1 MGYILQ
7 SGSPVFP
14 AQVSYQLITL
24 NSNIVV
30 TWPFSFA
37 SGTIIATINNVA
49 PTANGFTITL
59 PDATLAS
66 TGQCIYFNNVSG
78 YSFTVLAND
87 GTTVLQTIT
96 TGQFYFF
103 YLDDN
108 TTSPASNGLWS
119 ITSFGGG
126 TTNITALTAFSSDG
140 SITIANGVVSPPTGN
155 INFQLP
161 ASITNLNTA
170 SGTGFPVITAS
181 GPKTWSTRSIVAGTN
196 MEVDNGNGV
205 SGNPVIN
212 LVATLTALTSINV
225 GNITL
230 SGSAISST
238 TANTGLTISSN
249 GSGTLNVN
257 GVIVDG
263 SRNISNVNNLTVSG
277 VFLNSYTP
285 KAWCIFTD
293 TSFGTG
299 NIIQRRD
306 GANITSITGSNGQYT
321 LTLTTPLSNANYGV
335 LVTVGTAITG
345 GIPFVAYGFSVF
357 SAQTTTTC
365 QIAVVDASGAF
376 VLQAPSGITVQILS
390 ST

>member
-24 NSNIVV
+24 TSDIVV

-37 SGTIIATINNVA
+37 SGTIIATLNNVT
-49 PTANGFTITL
+49 TASDGFSITL

-66 TGQCIYFNNVSG
+66 TGQCIYFNNISAHT
-78 YSFTVLAND
+78 FDVLAND
-87 GTTVLQTIT
+87 GMTVLETLT

-103 YLDDN
+103 YLNDSS
-108 TTSPASNGLWS
+108 TSNGEWN
-119 ITSFGGG
+119 ITLFGGG

-196 MEVDNGNGV
+196 MEVDNGSGV